1 MNCNLSS
8 LLFTVL
14 FTACSTSS
22 ERLSLNWDVAQLPKN
37 GELPHVGLAG
47 PVTGM
52 IGEKLLIAGGANFPD
67 GMPWDGGKKV
77 YQHQA
82 YIYEITADKLTL
94 KDEFAFA
101 DSIAYAAHVSAGG
114 AIYSAGGEGEDGAV
128 AAVWKYSLDSKGQ
141 LERYPLASLPVA
153 LTNGGLVFLKNT
165 LYFVGGEN
173 AVEVSDK
180 VYKLDLGS
188 DHAQWE
194 EFLQLP
200 YPLTHAVVV
209 SDSHD
214 KIYIAGGRKRNEG
227 ARSDIYDAVFKIDIE
242 AKEITKRNTLPQPL
256 AAGTGVW
263 LADHLIVIGGD
274 DASTFH
280 RVEDLL
286 GEIGRMEAGPQKD
299 STIAAKND
307 LQRQHPGFSRAV
319 WALNLGSN
327 TWTQLEDIAGQSP
340 VTTTAVV
347 HGNTIIIPS
356 GEVKA
361 GVRTD
366 QILIGKI
373 EKQ

>member
-1 MNCNLSS
+1 L
-8 LLFTVL
+8 
-14 FTACSTSS
+14 
-22 ERLSLNWDVAQLPKN
+22 
-37 GELPHVGLAG
+37 
-47 PVTGM
+47 
-52 IGEKLLIAGGANFPD
+52 
-67 GMPWDGGKKV
+67 
-77 YQHQA
+77 
-82 YIYEITADKLTL
+82 
-94 KDEFAFA
+94 
-101 DSIAYAAHVSAGG
+101 
-114 AIYSAGGEGEDGAV
+114 
-128 AAVWKYSLDSKGQ
+128 
-141 LERYPLASLPVA
+141 
-153 LTNGGLVFLKNT
+153 
-165 LYFVGGEN
+165 
-173 AVEVSDK
+173 
-180 VYKLDLGS
+180 
-188 DHAQWE
+188 
-194 EFLQLP
+194 
-200 YPLTHAVVV
+200 
-209 SDSHD
+209 
-214 KIYIAGGRKRNEG
+214 
-227 ARSDIYDAVFKIDIE
+227 
-242 AKEITKRNTLPQPL
+242 
-256 AAGTGVW
+256 